1 MTNIPAFPKPPQ
13 NLFDSEKKLAIY
25 SQMLADLEQNANY
38 QQEAIAY
45 HTQSLKL
52 LEVEAASTQTE
63 LEACRN
69 IINSLS
75 KTQQLAANVTLDEE
89 NKSNGYHPTEAEE
102 TDRVELPA
110 VPSKA
115 DKLKQKTPA
124 KKSQTKTKLPKAK
137 VKPQAQKKSKDKLD
151 STLPPSPRLDT
162 YENITAGVLDFVK
175 KQEGVI
181 SSPDVVA
188 HFYPDGLNQTQQKK
202 VAKSF
207 SSVLSLQFR
216 KGILERTVPG
226 KYIWKNKA
234 LVASEASR

>member
-1 MTNIPAFPKPPQ
+1 MTTIPAPPKPPQ

-25 SQMLADLEQNANY
+25 SQMLADLEQNASY

-45 HTQSLKL
+45 HAQSLKI
-52 LEVEAASTQTE
+52 LEAEAVTTQTE
-63 LEACRN
+63 LESCRN

-75 KTQQLAANVTLDEE
+75 KTQQLTANVTLDEG
-89 NKSNGYHPTEAEE
+89 NQSNGYHSTETEE
-102 TDRVELPA
+102 IVRVEIPA
-110 VPSKA
+110 DQSKA
-115 DKLKQKTPA
+115 DKSKQQTSV
-124 KKSQTKTKLPKAK
+124 KKSQTKTKSSKAK
-137 VKPQAQKKSKDKLD
+137 VKPQAQKKSKNKLD

-188 HFYPDGLNQTQQKK
+188 YFYPDGLDQTQQNK

-226 KYIWKNKA
+226 KYMWNNK
-234 LVASEASR
+234 VSTE

>member
-1 MTNIPAFPKPPQ
+1 MTNIPSFPKPPQ
-13 NLFDSEKKLAIY
+13 NLFDSEKKLTIY
-25 SQMLADLEQNANY
+25 SQMLADLEQNASY

-63 LEACRN
+63 LEVCRN

-89 NKSNGYHPTEAEE
+89 NKSNGYHPTQAEE
-102 TDRVELPA
+102 TAPVELPA

-115 DKLKQKTPA
+115 DKSKQKTPA

-181 SSPDVVA
+181 SSPEVVA

>member
-1 MTNIPAFPKPPQ
+1 VTTLPAPPKPPQ
-13 NLFDSEKKLAIY
+13 NLFDSKKKLAIY
-25 SQMLADLEQNANY
+25 SQMLADLEQNASY

-45 HTQSLKL
+45 HAQSLKL
-52 LEVEAASTQTE
+52 LEAEAATTQTE

-75 KTQQLAANVTLDEE
+75 KTQQLAANATLDEE
-89 NKSNGYHPTEAEE
+89 NQSIGYNPTEAEE
-102 TDRVELPA
+102 ADGVEIPA
-110 VPSKA
+110 DQFKA
-115 DKLKQKTPA
+115 DKSKQTIA
-124 KKSQTKTKLPKAK
+124 VKKSQTKAKSPKAK
-137 VKPQAQKKSKDKLD
+137 VKLQEQKKSKNKLD
-151 STLPPSPRLDT
+151 SSLPPSPILDT

-207 SSVLSLQFR
+207 SSVLSLQSK

-226 KYIWKNKA
+226 KYMWNNKA
-234 LVASEASR
+234 

>member
-1 MTNIPAFPKPPQ
+1 MTNIPAPPKPPQ

-25 SQMLADLEQNANY
+25 SQMLADLEQNASY

-45 HTQSLKL
+45 HAQSLKI
-52 LEVEAASTQTE
+52 LEAEATTTQTE

-75 KTQQLAANVTLDEE
+75 KTQQLAANIIDEE

-102 TDRVELPA
+102 TARLELPA
-110 VPSKA
+110 VSSKA
-115 DKLKQKTPA
+115 DKSKQKTPA
-124 KKSQTKTKLPKAK
+124 KKSQAKTKSPKAK
-137 VKPQAQKKSKDKLD
+137 VESQDQKKSRNKLD
-151 STLPPSPRLDT
+151 STLPPSLRLDN

-188 HFYPDGLNQTQQKK
+188 YFYPDGLSQTQQKK
-202 VAKSF
+202 VSKSF

-226 KYIWKNKA
+226 KYMWNNKA
-234 LVASEASR
+234 LTE

>member
-1 MTNIPAFPKPPQ
+1 MTTIPSPPKPPQ

-25 SQMLADLEQNANY
+25 SQMLADLERNASY

-45 HTQSLKL
+45 HAQALKL
-52 LEVEAASTQTE
+52 LEVEAATTQTE
-63 LEACRN
+63 LESCRN

-75 KTQQLAANVTLDEE
+75 KTQQLAANATLDEE
-89 NKSNGYHPTEAEE
+89 NKSNGYHPTEVEE
-102 TDRVELPA
+102 TAPVELPA
-110 VPSKA
+110 VQSKA
-115 DKLKQKTPA
+115 DKSKQKTA
-124 KKSQTKTKLPKAK
+124 VKKSQTKIKSPKEKIKL
-137 VKPQAQKKSKDKLD
+137 QAQKKSRNKLD

-188 HFYPDGLNQTQQKK
+188 HFYPDGLDQTQQNK

-226 KYIWKNKA
+226 KYMWKN
-234 LVASEASR
+234 

>member
-1 MTNIPAFPKPPQ
+1 MTNIPVPPKPPQ

-25 SQMLADLEQNANY
+25 SQMLADLEQNASY

-45 HTQSLKL
+45 HAQSLKL
-52 LEVEAASTQTE
+52 LEAEAATTQTE

-69 IINSLS
+69 IIDSLN

-102 TDRVELPA
+102 TAPVEMPA
-110 VPSKA
+110 VQSKA
-115 DKLKQKTPA
+115 DKSKQKTA
-124 KKSQTKTKLPKAK
+124 VKKSQTKTKSPKAK
-137 VKPQAQKKSKDKLD
+137 VKPQAQTKSKNKLD
-151 STLPPSPRLDT
+151 STLPPSARLDT
-162 YENITAGVLDFVK
+162 YENITTGVLDFVK
-175 KQEGVI
+175 KQDGVI
-181 SSPDVVA
+181 SSPDIVA
-188 HFYPDGLNQTQQKK
+188 YFYPDGLDQTQQNK

-226 KYIWKNKA
+226 KYMWNNKA
-234 LVASEASR
+234 STK